1 MTWITDQKFVTT
13 FHCHWVQEKFK
24 YPFRSVS
31 LFPILGCKWEDSSH
45 VSMKKGAGPRPVCE
59 LLCVVVRISWVSCL
73 AGHLLCVCYSTA
85 GFSGYVVNCVFS
97 SADVCHGEV
106 SLWAPSILLVSAL
119 WLLVA
124 DSLWGIIDSLQAFSL
139 QHIEAED
146 PVEPDFYLF
155 LPIIWKWIKNC
166 PFVGFFGF
174 PGGFFW
180 VRKVGLFVSNPL
192 LPSLGPRNTNNCCH
206 SDLKSKRSQSDDF
219 HLLPAHFA
227 NQPFSAWK
235 VLRHTWPSS

>member
-1 MTWITDQKFVTT
+1 
-13 FHCHWVQEKFK
+13 
-24 YPFRSVS
+24 
-31 LFPILGCKWEDSSH
+31 
-45 VSMKKGAGPRPVCE
+45 MKKGAGPRPMCE
-59 LLCVVVRISWVSCL
+59 LLCVVRISWVSRL
-73 AGHLLCVCYSTA
+73 AGYLLCVCYSTA
-85 GFSGYVVNCVFS
+85 GFSGYVVNCVF

-124 DSLWGIIDSLQAFSL
+124 DSLWGVIDSLRAFSL

-155 LPIIWKWIKNC
+155 FPIIWKWIKNC
-166 PFVGFFGF
+166 PSVGFFGF
-174 PGGFFW
+174 PGGFFFLR
-180 VRKVGLFVSNPL
+180 VQRVGLFVSNPL
-192 LPSLGPRNTNNCCH
+192 LPSLGPHNTNNFCH
-206 SDLKSKRSQSDDF
+206 SDLKSKRNQFDDF

-235 VLRHTWPSS
+235 LLWHTWPSS